1 VKSKLSFMCVLFCL
15 VITIT
20 GAQVGMA
27 QLLELQEPQWLTE
40 MYQQGWQKV
49 QEGVLQRSAGGQIE
63 TFTYGEEGLQ
73 WTVESLK
80 RQVIALQQV
89 YDQKP
94 SPELAESLASLRN
107 QLGVATTQL
116 SNGQVEAP
124 SSAQMENCDFSMGAH
139 VFVDSLKANLS
150 PGVTASA
157 DAYFH
162 SSGCGFYG
170 NTYANVT
177 VEGNNGTVF
186 TYKNQED
193 PKFGGSWLDS
203 AVSLSLGVSTAC
215 KSTAYARAWSDSP
228 SFGYEAQRIENY
240 SCPVDTPF
248 TVSISGPGSVYTDT
262 YTPCQY
268 ATWTANPSGG
278 TPGYTY
284 YWYINGVYQASGNQL
299 TLQYCYTNATLNV
312 SVQASDSSSPQK
324 SASASF
330 TTYVSY
336 YEDYCTSNPYT
347 CECDPYRCGGCY
359 QYPYA
364 NSTQAIRPP
373 YECPYY

>member
-1 VKSKLSFMCVLFCL
+1 MKSRLSFMCVLFCL

-20 GAQVGMA
+20 GAQPGTA
-27 QLLELQEPQWLTE
+27 QLLEPQEPQWLVE

-94 SPELAESLASLRN
+94 TPELAESLASLRN
-107 QLGVATTQL
+107 QLGAATNQL
-116 SNGQVEAP
+116 NSGQVEAP
-124 SSAQMENCDFSMGAH
+124 SSTQMENCDFSMGAH
-139 VFVDSLKANLS
+139 VFVDWLRGNLS
-150 PGVTASA
+150 PGVTARA
-157 DAYFH
+157 DAYFR
-162 SSGCGFYG
+162 SSGCGFVG

-177 VEGNNGTVF
+177 VEGNNGSVF

-203 AVSLSLGVSTAC
+203 AVQLSLGVSSAC

-240 SCPVDTPF
+240 NCPPYVAPF

-268 ATWTANPSGG
+268 ATWTATPSGG
-278 TPGYTY
+278 TPGYAY
-284 YWYINGVYQASGNQL
+284 YWYINGSYQGTGSQL
-299 TLQYCYTNATLNV
+299 SLQYCYTNATLNV
-312 SVQASDSSSPQK
+312 SVQAYDSSGPQQ
-324 SASASF
+324 SASANF

-336 YEDYCTSNPYT
+336 YEDYCYNNPYT
-347 CECDPYRCGGCY
+347 CECNSNYCNNCGGG
-359 QYPYA
+359 
-364 NSTQAIRPP
+364 IRP
-373 YECPYY
+373 YEICPYTVDQR